1 MKLSPGNRDPRERIS
16 ISSALFSGVP
26 VPDDNNQPATKQDLI
41 ELRDELTEV
50 MRDMQSELLRAFHA
64 WARPVE
70 IRLRAIP
77 QIDERLGLLEDRV
90 SALERGPRS
99 V

>member
-1 MKLSPGNRDPRERIS
+1 M
-16 ISSALFSGVP
+16 
-26 VPDDNNQPATKQDLI
+26 PDDNNQPATKQDLI

-50 MRDMQSELLRAFHA
+50 MRDMQSEFLSAFHA

-90 SALERGPRS
+90 SAIERGPRGA
-99 V
+99 

>member
-1 MKLSPGNRDPRERIS
+1 M
-16 ISSALFSGVP
+16 
-26 VPDDNNQPATKQDLI
+26 PDDNIQPATKQDLI

-90 SALERGPRS
+90 SALERGPRG